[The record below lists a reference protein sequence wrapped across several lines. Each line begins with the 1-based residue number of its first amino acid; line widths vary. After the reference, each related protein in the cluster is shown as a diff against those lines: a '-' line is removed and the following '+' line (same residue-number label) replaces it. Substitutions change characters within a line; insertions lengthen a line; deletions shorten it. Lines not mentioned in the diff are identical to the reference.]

1 LQGRRSSAGLK
12 DTGKIWLSFFVM
24 KNGEAGYQLHFFTQF
39 TEQRDSEGKADI
51 GPQMVQVLEWNF
63 K

>member
-1 LQGRRSSAGLK
+1 
-12 DTGKIWLSFFVM
+12 M
-24 KNGEAGYQLHFFTQF
+24 KNGEAGYQLHFFTRF